1 MAPVIIAGMGASTE
15 PSKITALTPSR
26 RDPDRIT
33 VRAGRRVLATLP
45 RKRVEAMG
53 LTIGQAV
60 DEALAETLAAE
71 GTREKALTVAW
82 RMINRRALSRWEVT
96 DRLQRRGYEAA
107 TSQAA
112 ADRLV
117 ELGAVDDRELGRA
130 LLREMQRSKPAGVP
144 LMVQR
149 LRQRG
154 LSEPLARELAEEASS
169 AADPVETAVAFIQ
182 RKAAAMARLDP
193 VTRKRRLWGQLA
205 RRGLDSQTIEQALDR
220 VLGDVADNGVEQ
232 DD

>member
-1 MAPVIIAGMGASTE
+1 MPVIIAGMGGSVE

-26 RDPDRIT
+26 RDPDRIK

-60 DEALAETLAAE
+60 DEALAERLAAE

-82 RMINRRALSRWEVT
+82 RMINRRALSRWEII

-107 TSQAA
+107 TAQAA

-154 LSEPLARELAEEASS
+154 LSEALARELTEEASR
-169 AADPVETAVAFIQ
+169 ATDPVETAAAFIQ
-182 RKAAAMARLDP
+182 CKAAAMQRLDP
-193 VTRKRRLWGQLA
+193 ITRKRRLWGQLA

-220 VLGDVADNGVEQ
+220 VLGDTAENEVWEED
-232 DD
+232 